1 MTNLWPAFR
10 CPQHQKTGQNT
21 QQVMFLRQFSTCLVN
36 LLHVRAW
43 HFWCGTNCIIYSCH
57 VSSQCLGH
65 CFPTILNLGRST
77 YSRGDSSDRKVS
89 LVQIPVREGFSL
101 IEKSNCS
108 QWIPDRIWTTMD
120 MGYTLMLWVVVYMLR
135 HVTHYYLISFVKGLF
150 PRVSEAQCGYTSL
163 HEYVITIIDL
173 NDEGIGVRQSLL

>member
-77 YSRGDSSDRKVS
+77 YSRWDSSDRKVS

-101 IEKSNCS
+101 IEKNNCS
-108 QWIPDRIWTTMD
+108 QWIPDRIWTTMLNHTFFKCPPFS
-120 MGYTLMLWVVVYMLR
+120 GIASYVGTTRTVQAYTWHGPAM
-135 HVTHYYLISFVKGLF
+135 
-150 PRVSEAQCGYTSL
+150 
-163 HEYVITIIDL
+163 
-173 NDEGIGVRQSLL
+173 